1 MSGVLQ
7 EPLKIALGGE
17 ATTQIF
23 TLTNST
29 AKMLEKL
36 QHLTMVYKTG
46 QTQAKVQDN
55 IHIVKLCMD
64 TSGRVECIFL
74 NYIYL
79 HLFTY
84 IMCIHVAYV

>member
-1 MSGVLQ
+1 MPGVLQ
-7 EPLKIALGGE
+7 EPLKIALGEE

-46 QTQAKVQDN
+46 QRWRPKSKTNNWELRMLMGVG
-55 IHIVKLCMD
+55 L
-64 TSGRVECIFL
+64 G
-74 NYIYL
+74 
-79 HLFTY
+79 
-84 IMCIHVAYV
+84 AYSFALKKTAS